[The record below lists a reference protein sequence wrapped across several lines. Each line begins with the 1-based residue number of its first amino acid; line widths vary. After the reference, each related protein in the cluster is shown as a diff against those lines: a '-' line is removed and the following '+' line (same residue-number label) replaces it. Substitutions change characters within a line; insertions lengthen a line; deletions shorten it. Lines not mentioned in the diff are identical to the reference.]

1 MKVNWDRL
9 TLLFLGG
16 MTLLRLLVAPTFGL
30 GVDEAH
36 YFLYAYFLDW
46 SYVDHPP
53 LVGWVHW
60 PLYKLF
66 GTNEFLVRLPAIIL
80 FAAVSLFLHRWVL
93 SFSNSPLVAFLSVV
107 AVNSSFLFNA
117 LSVMLLP
124 DCFLLLIIFPLMTAM
139 GNIAAAPRG
148 QARRRDFV
156 MLGLLLGLAGLA
168 KYTAI
173 LFLPPL
179 LVYLLLKKRYDLLY
193 APGIYLAAGIA
204 LVVISPV
211 LVWNIQNDFISF
223 RYQGGHVLA
232 ATAPSAKSFLVSLLA
247 QFGAYSPPLFLVAF
261 YGLYRSGRETDDRI
275 RLAVLFGVTILL
287 FFFYSSLYE
296 RTLPHWPSLFYLLFI
311 PVGAYSLLGSSSR
324 VQRNLFFFSVGFSL
338 TLTLFLAA
346 ALPAKWF
353 TFPDYRSPFRDIV
366 GYELI
371 AREGDA
377 LLRRGPAGA
386 EREDRRDKASGE
398 LSPGRADGA
407 ERSGRGIVPVPP
419 VAPAPEYGRPA
430 RNGGQGPIAEA
441 SPTGESGKAVVA
453 PAPRR
458 AVAVTNWTMGSRM
471 IYYSLP
477 YGREVFVLDNRPD
490 QFDVWQP
497 AAPLGYDLL
506 FVKTHFHGLDICPAY
521 RCTACEVA
529 GKLDIVLNG
538 GKVDSVEFVWCRNY
552 QGIR

>member
-1 MKVNWDRL
+1 MPTAPCVKRFPLVKVNWERL
-9 TLLFLGG
+9 TLLFVGG
-16 MTLLRLLVAPTFGL
+16 MTLLRLLVASTFGL

-36 YFLYAYFLDW
+36 YFLYAYFLDL

-66 GTNEFLVRLPAIIL
+66 GTNEFLVRLPAILL

-93 SFSNSPLVAFLSVV
+93 SFSRSPLVAFLSVV
-107 AVNSSFLFNA
+107 AVNSSFLLNA

-124 DCFLLLIIFPLMTAM
+124 DCFLLLFIFPLMTAM
-139 GNIAAAPRG
+139 ENIAAAPRG

-156 MLGLLLGLAGLA
+156 MLGILLGLAGLA
-168 KYTAI
+168 KYTAV

-193 APGIYLAAGIA
+193 APGMYLAAGIA

-223 RYQGGHVLA
+223 SYQGGHVLA
-232 ATAPSAKSFLVSLLA
+232 ATAPSAKSFLVSILA
-247 QFGAYSPPLFLVAF
+247 QFGAYSPPLFLLAF
-261 YGLYRSGRETDDRI
+261 YGLYRSGRREADDRI
-275 RLAVLFGVTILL
+275 RLAALFGVTILL

-311 PVGAYSLLGSSSR
+311 PVGAHFLLGSGSR
-324 VQRNLFFFSVGFSL
+324 GQRNFFFFSVGFSL
-338 TLTLFLAA
+338 TLTVFLAV

-377 LLRRGPAGA
+377 LLRRGPAGG
-386 EREDRRDKASGE
+386 EREDRWKESPGK
-398 LSPGRADGA
+398 LSPKGADGA
-407 ERSGRGIVPVPP
+407 ARSGGGIAPVPP
-419 VAPAPEYGRPA
+419 A
-430 RNGGQGPIAEA
+430 
-441 SPTGESGKAVVA
+441 A

-458 AVAVTNWTMGSRM
+458 AMAVTNWTMGSRM

-497 AAPLGYDLL
+497 EEPRGYDLL

-521 RCTACEVA
+521 RCAACESA
-529 GKLDIVLNG
+529 GKMDIVLNG
-538 GKVDSVEFVWCRNY
+538 GKVDSVEFVWCLNY